1 MYWMSKMLVRYIL
14 SSVSSIMSILAIIF
28 HAIYGAVCIQFTYF
42 SFDDCENTL
51 FNYHHRIGS
60 MTHLSRVMSW
70 NIGVRCMSFYIR
82 SYCRLRMPPK
92 FPIIKL
98 NWTDGYIYGFPLKPK
113 RAGQIQGVQYRI
125 HSVFHD
131 HFFLWRCGRVFRG
144 IDVLS

>member
-60 MTHLSRVMSW
+60 MTYLSRVMSW
-70 NIGVRCMSFYIR
+70 NNGVRCMSFYIR
-82 SYCRLRMPPK
+82 SNCRLRMPPK

-98 NWTDGYIYGFPLKPK
+98 NWTDGYMYGFPPKAK

-131 HFFLWRCGRVFRG
+131 HLFLWRCGRVFRG
-144 IDVLS
+144 IDVFS